1 MNNNSRLFPIRIV
14 NLGIWGTI
22 IMLLTNAISIFNLF
36 SILEMVSTIVY
47 IGGFLMLAIAYFKLS
62 KEWEDKS
69 LRTWSLIYVV
79 AQLLV
84 FLSIYL
90 AIVFIMSAFQG
101 AYSATV
107 YSEDQSSLS
116 EFFSELGIL
125 DFFVAFALVWGALAF
140 LGFTIYRI
148 NKHISEKSRIDDF
161 RTAGIILLI
170 GYLTYL
176 FVIGSLL
183 VFVGNIFQIVAWA
196 KAKDNITNKVTY
208 LSGQ

>member
-1 MNNNSRLFPIRIV
+1 
-14 NLGIWGTI
+14 
-22 IMLLTNAISIFNLF
+22 
-36 SILEMVSTIVY
+36 
-47 IGGFLMLAIAYFKLS
+47 MLAIAYFKLS